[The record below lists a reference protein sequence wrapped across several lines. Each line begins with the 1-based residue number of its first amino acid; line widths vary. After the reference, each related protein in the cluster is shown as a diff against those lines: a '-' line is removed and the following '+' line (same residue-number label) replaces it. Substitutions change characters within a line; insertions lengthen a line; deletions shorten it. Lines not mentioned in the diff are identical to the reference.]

1 MRINNPENLVGKA
14 VVDTNG
20 KNVGVIDKTYQ
31 SWSQDFPG
39 HFFGVKLNTNTRNEF
54 FRGTTKLIPIY
65 SAYIREIGECVN
77 LHMTIDTLCSFWNKA
92 VPCGQSTCPTDEF
105 IETPVFDKTNSR
117 IGTIF
122 SWVEQEGTYKNYG
135 LLLDPYLCNQWKL
148 PYNTIMPIDPNYLT
162 DYKNHTISVDKT
174 LDQLREYWKHHQQF

>member
-1 MRINNPENLVGKA
+1 MRINNPGNLVGKA
-14 VVDTNG
+14 VVDISGNT
-20 KNVGVIDKTYQ
+20 VGVIDKTYD

-39 HFFGVKLNTNTRNEF
+39 HFFGVKLDPNTRIKY

-65 SAYIREIGECVN
+65 SAYINEVGETVN
-77 LHMTIDTLCSFWNKA
+77 LHMTIDTLCSFWNKT
-92 VPCGQSTCPTDEF
+92 VLCGQSTCPTDEF
-105 IETPVFDKTNSR
+105 METPVFDKNNSR

-122 SWVEQEGTYKNYG
+122 SWVEQEGVYKNYG

-148 PYNTIMPIDPNYLT
+148 PYNVVMPLDPNYLK
-162 DYKNHTISVDKT
+162 DYKNQTIAIDKT